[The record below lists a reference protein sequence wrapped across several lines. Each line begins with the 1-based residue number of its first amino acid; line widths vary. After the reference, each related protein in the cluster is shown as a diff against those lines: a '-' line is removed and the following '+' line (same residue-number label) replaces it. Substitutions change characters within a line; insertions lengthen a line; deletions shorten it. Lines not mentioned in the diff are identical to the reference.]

1 VVRPIGI
8 LCALTFN
15 HWPKE
20 NTMGQPVVHF
30 EIGTRNTE
38 KSKKFYST
46 LFGWNIESHGPANM
60 IDTGSAEGIQGN
72 IAAPEQEPKSY
83 VTFYV
88 QVPDIAQALAQ
99 VAKLGGKPLM
109 PATDVPGMGQFA
121 WFADLDGNAIGL
133 WKSA

>member
-1 VVRPIGI
+1 
-8 LCALTFN
+8 
-15 HWPKE
+15 
-20 NTMGQPVVHF
+20 MGQPVVHF
-30 EIGTRNTE
+30 EIGTRDTE
-38 KSKKFYST
+38 KSKKFYSA

-60 IDTGSAEGIQGN
+60 IATGSAEGIQGN
-72 IAAPEQEPKSY
+72 IAAAEEEPKSY
-83 VTFYV
+83 VTVYV
-88 QVPDIAQALAQ
+88 QVPDIAAALAK